1 MKVSALKTI
10 SMNKEDKESVHNI
23 LWMCEKWY
31 HYCEPC
37 MCSHPLTLHI
47 SATFFAKQSGREII
61 FLSPLPDPCP
71 CCHDKKR
78 KWDKFTDQ
86 AKGQISR
93 LKIFIQS
100 SNLSGIEKGSL
111 KKLVQIIES
120 VFLSLWCDTSQS
132 ENTRFGKLDILRY
145 RLLVLIFTIR
155 LGGSAQYSAVVL

>member
-1 MKVSALKTI
+1 MGSHQSSRGMNLENGWLYLTQHFHSISSDNINIIIRKPLICCKASTQHIPVQHWWLMKVSALKTI

-61 FLSPLPDPCP
+61 FLSPLPDQCP
-71 CCHDKKR
+71 CCHDKRR

-86 AKGQISR
+86 AKGQISP

-100 SNLSGIEKGSL
+100 
-111 KKLVQIIES
+111 
-120 VFLSLWCDTSQS
+120 
-132 ENTRFGKLDILRY
+132 
-145 RLLVLIFTIR
+145 
-155 LGGSAQYSAVVL
+155 